1 MWKKQQ
7 HRFIDVHCHILPQLD
22 DGSSSMAQTIEMLRI
37 AQSEGIE
44 EIIVTPHYKS
54 GHRNASPET
63 INRAIDNVMEMAAK
77 GGINIQLYPGNEIY
91 YFSGVDEVLD
101 KGEVNTLNNTDR
113 VLIEFSPGEAYSYIK
128 NAVDTLM
135 GIELVPVI
143 AHAERYECLVAKPV
157 LVSELVNMGAEIQV
171 NASSIAGDVGKIIR
185 KFTHRLLD
193 EELVCYVGTDAH
205 STGNRAPTVARAL
218 DIIYKKCSEEYAEAI
233 TYGNARELTHL

>member
-7 HRFIDVHCHILPQLD
+7 HRFIDMHCHVLPQLD
-22 DGSSSMAQTIEMLRI
+22 DGSRSMSQTIEMLRI
-37 AQSEGIE
+37 AQREGIE
-44 EIIVTPHYKS
+44 EIIVTPHYKL

-63 INRAIDNVMEMAAK
+63 ISRVIDEVMAEAGKA
-77 GGINIQLYPGNEIY
+77 GIDIRLYPGNEIY
-91 YFSGVDEVLD
+91 YFSGADDVLE

-113 VLIEFSPGEAYSYIK
+113 VLVEFSPGEEYLYIK
-128 NAVDTLM
+128 NAIEALI
-135 GIELVPVI
+135 GIDLVPVV
-143 AHAERYECLVAKPV
+143 AHVERYECLVAKPV

-171 NASSIAGDVGKIIR
+171 NASSIAGDVGRMIK

-205 STGNRAPTVARAL
+205 SADNRPPTVSRAL
-218 DIIYKKCSEEYAEAI
+218 DIIYKKCSGEYAEAI